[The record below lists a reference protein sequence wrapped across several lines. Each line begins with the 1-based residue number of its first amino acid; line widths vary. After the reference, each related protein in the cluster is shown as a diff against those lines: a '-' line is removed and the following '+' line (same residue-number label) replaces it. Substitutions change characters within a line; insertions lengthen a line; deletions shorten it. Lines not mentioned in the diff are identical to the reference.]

1 MPSQA
6 SLPEQAAPG
15 EEGVARLDHAELVAL
30 GVGQD
35 DVLLL
40 GALPDVEVAGAEP
53 QRRRHRV
60 LLVGAAGAGQVKVHA
75 VRPHLLRA
83 ARDEPEAELGVLARQ
98 ERTTGVLDDRPAEHA
113 GPELRQASR
122 VVRIEGHR
130 QHSREHH
137 RTVDTGQQ
145 DNKVISREG
154 GIASG
159 AGRVL
164 AVARQ
169 ISAEQPITGP
179 QRLKAWRPSAC
190 PRDLGRW
197 VR

>member
-1 MPSQA
+1 
-6 SLPEQAAPG
+6 
-15 EEGVARLDHAELVAL
+15 
-30 GVGQD
+30 
-35 DVLLL
+35 
-40 GALPDVEVAGAEP
+40 
-53 QRRRHRV
+53 V

-98 ERTTGVLDDRPAEHA
+98 ERTTGVLDDLPAEHA

-130 QHSREHH
+130 QQPREHH

-145 DNKVISREG
+145 DNKAPSRAG
-154 GIASG
+154 RIASG

-164 AVARQ
+164 TVARQ

-179 QRLKAWRPSAC
+179 Q
-190 PRDLGRW
+190 
-197 VR
+197 